1 MLNAIL
7 GQKPSPFLVISSVGM
22 FIAAVVLTIMTLG
35 TGWKALILAFIA
47 GDWAAGII
55 ANSAEST
62 RVWWRD
68 RLPKRRTF
76 IIVHLLELPL
86 VWWLTGGGIGFVL
99 FGFVLAAKL
108 AVFILGRDPA
118 GTLQKR
124 EELK

>member
-7 GQKPSPFLVISSVGM
+7 GQRPSPFLVISSVGM
-22 FIAAVVLTIMTLG
+22 FIAAAVLTIVTLG
-35 TGWKALILAFIA
+35 TGWKTLILAFIA
-47 GDWAAGII
+47 GDWAAGVI

-76 IIVHLLELPL
+76 IIVHLLEVPL
-86 VWWLTGGGIGFVL
+86 VWWLTGGGTVFAL
-99 FGFVLAAKL
+99 FGFVLIAKL

-118 GTLQKR
+118 GTSQKQGD
-124 EELK
+124 LV